1 MRTAPIRH
9 WIVALLLVA
18 APSAATAQTTPTS
31 ASSSRRVEIEGYGS
45 IGTLLS
51 AGEATLSL
59 PPAGAPIA
67 TSSPLFPSRRVS
79 SWFFGDGAA
88 LLNDVNAQLAL
99 SARITPLDAAIA
111 TIGRVAETD
120 NGMGGRLRIRT
131 APHVWTELAVDIT
144 GITTGVPD
152 DLLNAALETRAS
164 YVDAMTALFASGP
177 FSGTNVTATASFSK
191 ARWRDVTTTL
201 AANVELGRVA
211 GITPSITLGAGV
223 VTRTG
228 TQPEMSLDGRYRTKI
243 LGVVPIDETDRVAVR
258 SAANTAPVI
267 VIGGALTRSFA
278 DRLSFRLDARMLAT
292 NRTIAT
298 NLDAS
303 PLVTSGTP
311 ADFIES
317 FTNPSIQFS
326 NNTSTGRRSSLSGDV
341 LDHLEVAR
349 STRLQARVVV
359 TFGIAL
365 RF

>member
-1 MRTAPIRH
+1 MTKRISG
-9 WIVALLLVA
+9 WIVALLLAA
-18 APSAATAQTTPTS
+18 APAIAAAQTTTPS
-31 ASSSRRVEIEGYGS
+31 PNAGRRVEIEGYGS
-45 IGTLLS
+45 IGNLLS

-59 PPAGAPIA
+59 PSAGAPIT

-88 LLNDVNAQLAL
+88 LLNDVSAQLGL

-111 TIGRVAETD
+111 SLGRLGKAD
-120 NGMGGRLRIRT
+120 NGMGGRLRVRT
-131 APHVWTELAVDIT
+131 AAHVWTELAIDIT

-152 DLLNAALETRAS
+152 DLLNTALETRAS
-164 YVDAMTALFASGP
+164 YIEAMTALFASGP
-177 FSGTNVTATASFSK
+177 FSGTNVTATASFPK

-201 AANVELGRVA
+201 SANVELDRVA
-211 GITPSITLGAGV
+211 GITPSITLGAGM

-228 TQPEMSLDGRYRTKI
+228 AEPEMSLEGRYRTKI
-243 LGVVPIDETDRVAVR
+243 LGVVPIDETDRVTVR
-258 SAANTAPVI
+258 SVANAAPVV
-267 VIGGALTRSFA
+267 VIGGALTRTLA

-298 NLDAS
+298 NVDAS
-303 PLVTSGTP
+303 PLVASGTP

-326 NNTSTGRRSSLSGDV
+326 NNASTGRRSSLSGDTF
-341 LDHLEVAR
+341 DHLEVAR